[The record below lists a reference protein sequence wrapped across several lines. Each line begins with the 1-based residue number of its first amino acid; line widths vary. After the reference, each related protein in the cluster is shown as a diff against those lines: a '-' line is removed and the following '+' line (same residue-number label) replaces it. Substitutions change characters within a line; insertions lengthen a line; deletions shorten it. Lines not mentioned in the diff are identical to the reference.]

1 MKKGKDVIK
10 KKTTTMTDARSSHLP
25 QTVEKIKKPELE
37 YYAQ

>member
-10 KKTTTMTDARSSHLP
+10 KKTTMTDARSSHLP